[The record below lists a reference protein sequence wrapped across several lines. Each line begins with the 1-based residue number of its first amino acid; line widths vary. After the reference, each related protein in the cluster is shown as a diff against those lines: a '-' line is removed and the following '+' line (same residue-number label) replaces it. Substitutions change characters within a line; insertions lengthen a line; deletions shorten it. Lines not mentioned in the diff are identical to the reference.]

1 MERSLFQRAVGYS
14 HKAVKIF
21 MPQGRDAPVY
31 ADFIEHF
38 PPDPTSMIFWLKNR
52 QPDKWRDKRESGD
65 DEGDAP
71 APVKIEVQVVDARKH
86 AENGK
91 IAK

>member
-1 MERSLFQRAVGYS
+1 
-14 HKAVKIF
+14 
-21 MPQGRDAPVY
+21 MPAGKDAPVF

-52 QPDKWRDKRESGD
+52 QPDKWRDKRETGD

-71 APVKIEVQVVDARKH
+71 PPVKIDVQVVDARKH
-86 AENGK
+86 ADSE
-91 IAK
+91 